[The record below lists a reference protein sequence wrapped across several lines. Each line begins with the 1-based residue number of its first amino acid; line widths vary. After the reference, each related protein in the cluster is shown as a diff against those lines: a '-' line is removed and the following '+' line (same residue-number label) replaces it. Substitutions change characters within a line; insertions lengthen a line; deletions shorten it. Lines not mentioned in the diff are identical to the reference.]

1 MDNEKYL
8 NGYIEILKNA
18 SSELQ
23 NNNFTLQANLK
34 FLESALREQGEQT
47 QKYMAMVADYE
58 NQKDERQDNEND
70 LANKLKEAK
79 EKYEKDLAE
88 KVNLLSQSQSKI
100 DHVKIELRDEIQKLK
115 NQVEHLNQINS
126 TLQSAQN
133 ENQNLK
139 LENETLKTEIETL
152 KANIAATVATNQT
165 PQKTKSF
172 VKQKTLPTQS
182 IEDGGNF

>member
-8 NGYIEILKNA
+8 SGYVEILKNA

-47 QKYMAMVADYE
+47 QKYMMMVADYE
-58 NQKDERQDNEND
+58 KEKAERSESESETVARLQNEIT
-70 LANKLKEAK
+70 KLKAELN
-79 EKYEKDLAE
+79 EKHESLTG
-88 KVNLLSQSQSKI
+88 NQSKLEA
-100 DHVKIELRDEIQKLK
+100 VKIELRDEIQRLK
-115 NQVEHLNQINS
+115 NQVEHLNQVNS

-133 ENQNLK
+133 ENSSLK
-139 LENETLKTEIETL
+139 LEIENLKQS
-152 KANIAATVATNQT
+152 IATMQT
-165 PQKTKSF
+165 PQKSKSF